1 MDFSTLKNHLA
12 ECQARFKPSNVNPTW
27 DESEEKAWAV
37 QEYLGSKGCLTDE
50 DRQFLKDTDP
60 ELLALEDDF
69 LEETDDG
76 DEEDEED
83 GEGEPPMRC
92 VLKEENGRF
101 LAVFPDVPWTSKP
114 GSMTCYSPTEG
125 HGECV
130 KEYVDELPD
139 LPEDKRAE
147 AVEAL
152 KECGY
157 SRLEIC

>member
-1 MDFSTLKNHLA
+1 MDFSTLKNYLA

-50 DRQFLKDTDP
+50 DRAYLKETDP
-60 ELLALEDDF
+60 ELLVLEDDF
-69 LEETDDG
+69 LADTDG
-76 DEEDEED
+76 DCDEGDEED

-92 VLKEENGRF
+92 ILKEENGRF

-147 AVEAL
+147 AVKAL
-152 KECGY
+152 EERGY
-157 SRLEIC
+157 TKLFF